1 MRRRGI
7 LAMGGLGAAAVAA
20 ALLLAPRH
28 EQPRR
33 FTPGDLAFPDLPAR
47 LPMAARI
54 EIIRHGARSTLVR
67 QGEGWGVEEFSG
79 HSARLARLR
88 EMLAGLTELR
98 LVEERTADPAQHGRL
113 GLDDPM
119 TPGSAATRLR
129 VLDAGGGVVLDV
141 LLGTRRA
148 RAQAQL
154 PDVIHLRRE
163 GEARSWLAEGSL
175 RPEADPL
182 LWVEREIALLAPDRL
197 RRVEILRAGEAPL
210 VLERAGEVDAPL
222 RLVAPA
228 DAPAPDP
235 AALEEVGRAFDLLT
249 FLDVRPAAALPPGE
263 ALGEARFAYTDDV
276 AITAA
281 PRLLDGQFW
290 VVLRA
295 DGGAEA
301 SALHARWQGWAY
313 RLEEW
318 RERALIPRLPDLAP

>member
-1 MRRRGI
+1 MLRRSVLVI
-7 LAMGGLGAAAVAA
+7 GGLGAAAVAA
-20 ALLLAPRH
+20 AILLAPAGER
-28 EQPRR
+28 PGR
-33 FTPGDLAFPDLPAR
+33 FTPGAPAFPDLATR
-47 LPMAARI
+47 LPQAARV
-54 EIIRHGARSTLVR
+54 EIIRATERSTMLR
-67 QGEGWGVEEFSG
+67 AGEGWVVEELASYP
-79 HSARLARLR
+79 ARVPKLR
-88 EMLAGLTELR
+88 ELLSGVSELR
-98 LVEERTADPAQHGRL
+98 LVEERTSDPALHARL
-113 GLDDPM
+113 GVDDPSA
-119 TPGSAATRLR
+119 PGSAATRLR